1 MNLKF
6 IIGYKQGYGHAG
18 RDEKTR
24 NAGSQDEVFQFVA
37 AQSHDKSF
45 EIKRINEYNDGEL
58 LPYELGLFKG
68 RLILERKS
76 LADRLPPII
85 EVEKGGDLFD

>member
-6 IIGYKQGYGHAG
+6 IIGYRQGYGHAG
-18 RDEKTR
+18 CDEKTR
-24 NAGSQDEVFQFVA
+24 NAESQDEVFEFVA

-45 EIKRINEYNDGEL
+45 EIKRINEYKDGEL

-68 RLILERKS
+68 RLVLERKP
-76 LADRLPPII
+76 LI
-85 EVEKGGDLFD
+85 EVNGGELFE